1 MLFPWKQYYL
11 TCAHMC
17 VQVCLF
23 RCVCCD
29 QIHKRLSYI
38 WFLRADKM
46 PGYLHTTWIGKLP
59 NVLIL
64 FPPIFL
70 LSLKPGP
77 LQWVLLWPEACQG
90 IFFLYSSELSFSEGV
105 IIPVLILS
113 QHCQSYVFHSCSS
126 NVTKFKAPFI
136 WFSFLMILLLLIS
149 PLSPHSLIIWIT

>member
-77 LQWVLLWPEACQG
+77 LQWVLLWPETCQG
-90 IFFLYSSELSFSEGV
+90 IFFYIHQSFHFQKV
-105 IIPVLILS
+105 
-113 QHCQSYVFHSCSS
+113 
-126 NVTKFKAPFI
+126 
-136 WFSFLMILLLLIS
+136 WSFLFWYFLNTASLTSSTHVHQMSQNLKL
-149 PLSPHSLIIWIT
+149 PLFGFPFSWFFFF